1 MILPLSQSKVKT
13 DPLQAKARA
22 FAGLSFLSPSLS
34 TSFPRVTLSFRQ
46 IAATTE
52 QAHLPEGFCSTFILK
67 IINCALRFIRSAAFL
82 FLRLPCVN
90 AIHCQIIAYCAY
102 LINPFQSRSVSRC
115 VARDEVFYISLPCE
129 CGPLD
134 WQEFRQVSQASF

>member
-1 MILPLSQSKVKT
+1 MILSFNQSKVKT

-22 FAGLSFLSPSLS
+22 FAGLSFLSPSPL

-52 QAHLPEGFCSTFILK
+52 QANLPEGFCSTLILK
-67 IINCALRFIRSAAFL
+67 IINCALRHIRSAVFL
-82 FLRLPCVN
+82 FLRLLRVN
-90 AIHCQIIAYCAY
+90 VILCQVVTDCAY
-102 LINPFQSRSVSRC
+102 LVNLFKSRSVSCC
-115 VARDEVFYISLPCE
+115 VPCSEVFYISLPCE
-129 CGPLD
+129 CVPLD